1 MGTRVVSGSRASA
14 HSKSLTSHAALV
26 PALNSALS
34 IPVEAIKAELERVL
48 SSEAFS
54 GSERLCQFLR
64 FVVEQSIC
72 GQADA
77 LKEWL
82 LGVRV
87 FGRSQSFDPR
97 VDAIVRV
104 EAGRLRTKLADY
116 YETEGRNDRLLIQIR
131 KGTYAPVFHERS
143 SMARQTAPGRV
154 RGFEP
159 MANHQQNY
167 GLASILVLPFV
178 NLSADADNEYF
189 SDGLTEEVISGL
201 TRIQGLRVIARST
214 AFQYKGQAQD
224 IPRIGAELNVS
235 VVLEGSVRRIGDR
248 LRISARLID
257 PRNCLHLWSRTFERR
272 IKDIFAI
279 QQEIAEEIGGIVRG
293 QVSAARP
300 LPETM
305 DATGV
310 EAYDLYLRAMYF
322 EGKRTIE
329 GLSKGLEHLQLAA
342 ELNPECAPIYARLA
356 NSYALRAFYGLEAP
370 NIAMKRARD
379 ATSRALQ
386 IDDTLAQAHAAK
398 GFVSALF
405 DWDWPAAGMHFR
417 RALELNPGVPE
428 IHLRYAVFY
437 LSALGNTED
446 ALSHI
451 QQAEH
456 LDPMS
461 IVPHAAECAVLV
473 HGRKYEAAAT
483 KGRRTIELEPTYYP
497 GHLYLSRAYLM
508 QGMPTESIRAAE
520 QAVRLSSESPA
531 ALAALGMSYA
541 LAGQMDQARNMVG
554 RMQQLPYVPPV
565 YVSSVYAEMGEIDK
579 AFHWLAR
586 AERERSPSLVC
597 LRAGIWARRLR
608 SDPRFN
614 ALARAVGVS
623 CPARSS
629 GA

>member
-1 MGTRVVSGSRASA
+1 MGTRVASGSHGPT
-14 HSKSLTSHAALV
+14 HSQTPAGPTSLV
-26 PALNSALS
+26 PVLNSALS
-34 IPVEAIKAELERVL
+34 IPVETVRAALERVL
-48 SSEAFS
+48 ASEVFS

-116 YETEGRNDRLLIQIR
+116 YETEGRNDRVLIQIR
-131 KGTYAPVFHERS
+131 KGGYAPVFQERS
-143 SMARQTAPGRV
+143 SVARQFVPAGA
-154 RGFEP
+154 RGFEMGP
-159 MANHQQNY
+159 NEAQNF
-167 GLASILVLPFV
+167 GLASIVVLPFV

-235 VVLEGSVRRIGDR
+235 AVLEGSVRRMGDR
-248 LRISARLID
+248 IRISAQLID
-257 PRNCLHLWSRTFERR
+257 PTNCFHLWSRTYERR

-279 QQEIAEEIGGIVRG
+279 QQEIAEEIGGMVRE
-293 QVSAARP
+293 QVPAGRP
-300 LPETM
+300 FREMT
-305 DATGV
+305 DSTGA
-310 EAYDLYLRAMYF
+310 EAYDLYLRAMYY

-329 GLSKGLEHLQLAA
+329 SLSKGLEHLQLAA
-342 ELNPECAPIYARLA
+342 DLNPECAPIYARLA

-379 ATSRALQ
+379 AASRALE
-386 IDDTLAQAHAAK
+386 IDNTLAQAHAAK

-405 DWDWPAAGMHFR
+405 DWDWPAADMHFR

-437 LSALGNTED
+437 LSALGNTEG

-451 QQAEH
+451 QQAER

-461 IVPHAAECAVLV
+461 IALQAAECAVLV
-473 HGRKYEAAAT
+473 HGRQYEAAAT
-483 KGRRTIELEPTYYP
+483 KGRRATELEPTYYP

-508 QGMPTESIRAAE
+508 QGMPVESIRAAE

-541 LAGQMDQARNMVG
+541 LAGHMDRARNMVS
-554 RMQQLPYVPPV
+554 RMQQLPYIPPV

-597 LRAGIWARRLR
+597 LRAGIWTRRLR
-608 SDPRFN
+608 SDPRFS
-614 ALARAVGVS
+614 ALARVVGVT
-623 CPARSS
+623 
-629 GA
+629 GAANS